1 MILKAMLSVE
11 CFVTMLADKG
21 ARANVLLLVDK
32 QVASLSI
39 LLATVGIIALMHLL
53 VFIQVNGIDVV
64 DESGLAGEFLLAKLA
79 LVIFL
84 FLSIPVGN
92 VVYGTIFMLIYY

>member
-1 MILKAMLSVE
+1 
-11 CFVTMLADKG
+11 MLADKG

-53 VFIQVNGIDVV
+53 VFIQVNGTDVV
-64 DESGLAGEFLLAKLA
+64 DESGLAAEFLLANLA
-79 LVIFL
+79 LIIFL
-84 FLSIPVGN
+84 FLSIPLGN
-92 VVYGTIFMLIYY
+92 VVYETIFMLIYY